1 MIQVK
6 GFAWLSA
13 VSILVLGCQ
22 SQVIGG
28 GSTSTGAGGGG
39 GGVTTG
45 PVEPG
50 TGGAGGGTT
59 TPVDDGPAIAMLQ
72 SQIPPVVGGFT
83 SGAGAVTSTGSGT
96 GVDPNSLVLFVSNTA
111 QSCGDPY
118 QTAGGCAT
126 ATHQVIITLA
136 PASQAVGTYLLDQSA
151 YMSESEPGGNGT
163 CSGGG
168 GSYWDG
174 TIQVTAIDATHVDFT
189 LAGTAQII
197 GSGGTSDGS
206 YTAKRCP

>member
-1 MIQVK
+1 MRVK

-28 GSTSTGAGGGG
+28 STGSGGSGG
-39 GGVTTG
+39 SVSTG
-45 PVEPG
+45 PVDPKPG

-59 TPVDDGPAIAMLQ
+59 MPVDDGPVIAMLH
-72 SQIPPVVGGFT
+72 SQIPPVKGGDT
-83 SGAGAVTSTGSGT
+83 SGAGAVTSTGSGA
-96 GVDPNSLVLFVSNTA
+96 GVDPDSLVLFVSNTA

-118 QTAGGCAT
+118 QTAAGCAVS
-126 ATHQVIITLA
+126 THQVIITLA
-136 PASQAVGTYLLDQSA
+136 PASQAVGTYSLDQIA
-151 YMSESEPGGNGT
+151 YMSESEPGGGGT

-174 TIQVTAIDATHVDFT
+174 TIQITAIDATHVDFT
-189 LAGTAQII
+189 LAGTTQII
-197 GSGGTSDGS
+197 GGGGTSDGAF
-206 YTAKRCP
+206 TAKRCP